1 MQRRDFL
8 ALTGLTAGGLI
19 VPSFFGK
26 AIAAE
31 QLQSTLDL
39 GLKKRLADAA
49 LAAARQA
56 GATYCDVRIGRYLR
70 QFVITREDKVQNV
83 VNTESTG
90 VGIRVI
96 VNGAWGF
103 AATNA
108 LGTADVAKAAQQAAA
123 IAKANAGV
131 QTAPVQLAKAPGVA
145 EVASIGGFVQQY
157 QVTVDPNRLKSYD
170 LAIMQVS
177 QAVQRLRPDAKLG
190 IGPPITDGFYY
201 DFRTEPLTPDDL
213 VVLEKDM
220 ARIVKERQRFVRRVV
235 TDEGASAELAS
246 EPGRG

>member
-26 AIAAE
+26 VIAAE
-31 QLQSTLDL
+31 QLHSTLDL

-90 VGIRVI
+90 VGIRVLA
-96 VNGAWGF
+96 NGAWVEVMPIRVHARNLF
-103 AATNA
+103 NPKEADRLLRAAVHWLFGALTVTN
-108 LGTADVAKAAQQAAA
+108 Q
-123 IAKANAGV
+123 
-131 QTAPVQLAKAPGVA
+131 P
-145 EVASIGGFVQQY
+145 
-157 QVTVDPNRLKSYD
+157 
-170 LAIMQVS
+170 
-177 QAVQRLRPDAKLG
+177 
-190 IGPPITDGFYY
+190 TDG
-201 DFRTEPLTPDDL
+201 DGRAIDRSLGDATRVRNINAADQPGAPCERPRNLTPRRGEVVNPTLL
-213 VVLEKDM
+213 VSLRCRWRLTHNADGMREWWYGK
-220 ARIVKERQRFVRRVV
+220 AQR
-235 TDEGASAELAS
+235 TS
-246 EPGRG
+246 

>member
-31 QLQSTLDL
+31 QLQSSLDPA
-39 GLKKRLADAA
+39 LKKRLADAA
-49 LAAARQA
+49 LQAARSA

-108 LGTADVAKAAQQAAA
+108 LSTADVARAAQQ
-123 IAKANAGV
+123 
-131 QTAPVQLAKAPGVA
+131 P
-145 EVASIGGFVQQY
+145 
-157 QVTVDPNRLKSYD
+157 
-170 LAIMQVS
+170 
-177 QAVQRLRPDAKLG
+177 QRSPRPMPACR
-190 IGPPITDGFYY
+190 PRRCSWP
-201 DFRTEPLTPDDL
+201 RRRAW
-213 VVLEKDM
+213 
-220 ARIVKERQRFVRRVV
+220 AR
-235 TDEGASAELAS
+235 
-246 EPGRG
+246 

>member
-31 QLQSTLDL
+31 QLHSTLDL

-103 AATNA
+103 AATNQ
-108 LGTADVAKAAQQAAA
+108 LGTADVARAAQQA
-123 IAKANAGV
+123 
-131 QTAPVQLAKAPGVA
+131 
-145 EVASIGGFVQQY
+145 
-157 QVTVDPNRLKSYD
+157 
-170 LAIMQVS
+170 
-177 QAVQRLRPDAKLG
+177 
-190 IGPPITDGFYY
+190 
-201 DFRTEPLTPDDL
+201 
-213 VVLEKDM
+213 
-220 ARIVKERQRFVRRVV
+220 
-235 TDEGASAELAS
+235 
-246 EPGRG
+246 

>member
-26 AIAAE
+26 VIAAE
-31 QLQSTLDL
+31 QLQSSLDL

-108 LGTADVAKAAQQAAA
+108 LSTADVARAAQQAAA
-123 IAKANAGV
+123 AQAGIEHLINV
-131 QTAPVQLAKAPGVA
+131 GVGRVVGVFVVEVTGVGDVRFQL
-145 EVASIGGFVQQY
+145 VASWVEQTGPSISRLCETR
-157 QVTVDPNRLKSYD
+157 VTVVWQFAP
-170 LAIMQVS
+170 
-177 QAVQRLRPDAKLG
+177 
-190 IGPPITDGFYY
+190 
-201 DFRTEPLTPDDL
+201 RTRAALL
-213 VVLEKDM
+213 
-220 ARIVKERQRFVRRVV
+220 
-235 TDEGASAELAS
+235 SAW
-246 EPGRG
+246 